1 MDWKDVGNAI
11 ADFAPG
17 LAGVLGGVFGGGAV
31 GTLAS
36 TGVAAIC
43 SALGLKSTAKPDE
56 VLEAIK
62 SNPEAVLKLKQ
73 AEIDFKIKMGE
84 QKLEETKAY
93 LQDTASA
100 RNREVEITKATGKRD
115 INQYVLAWVMV
126 SGFFGLTGI
135 LLFHSIPLAQ
145 NNVVFMLF
153 GALAAGFGSV
163 MNYYFG
169 SSKGSFEKT
178 QLLAQAEPIKNG
190 K

>member
-1 MDWKDVGNAI
+1 MEWKDVGNAI
-11 ADFAPG
+11 AEFAPG

-36 TGVAAIC
+36 TGVTAIC

-62 SNPEAVLKLKQ
+62 ANPEAVLKLKQ
-73 AEIDFKIKMGE
+73 AEMDFKIKIGE
-84 QKLEETKAY
+84 QRLDEIKAG
-93 LQDTASA
+93 LADVASA
-100 RNREVEITKATGKRD
+100 RNREIEVTKVTGKRD
-115 INQYVLAWVMV
+115 INQYILAWVMV
-126 SGFFGLTGI
+126 GGFFGLTGL
-135 LLFHSIPLAQ
+135 LLFHSVPSAQ
-145 NNVVFMLF
+145 NNVIFMLF

-169 SSKGSFEKT
+169 SSKGSSEKT